1 MCNLDQNGMRSNGSS
16 ISEERKVR
24 RRAEALALMAAIHP
38 GRALVPFLTADPAVS
53 NIEAIAC
60 WMRGLPGHET
70 LSLGLLHQA
79 LIKRL
84 ESALETF

>member
-1 MCNLDQNGMRSNGSS
+1 MINLDQNGMRSNDAS
-16 ISEERKVR
+16 IFDERNVR
-24 RRAEALALMAAIHP
+24 RRAEALAMMAAIPP

-60 WMRGLPGHET
+60 WMRGLPGHEAF
-70 LSLGLLHQA
+70 SLGLLHQA
-79 LIKRL
+79 LIQRL